1 MAETGPLR
9 FRVSAVQFS
18 GRLLCWSLAAAM
30 IAAALDAALH
40 PHVRWWGA
48 LWPLPWW
55 LAAGSALAW
64 IALRAREKARRRPPG
79 GGARSDWAQ
88 AA

>member
-9 FRVSAVQFS
+9 FRVSAVQLS

-30 IAAALDAALH
+30 ITAALDVVLDPRA
-40 PHVRWWGA
+40 RWWDA
-48 LWPLPWW
+48 LWSLPWW
-55 LAAGSALAW
+55 LAGGAALAW
-64 IALRAREKARRRPPG
+64 IALRAREKARRRPPR
-79 GGARSDWAQ
+79 GGAQSDWAQ

>member
-9 FRVSAVQFS
+9 FRVSAVQLS

-30 IAAALDAALH
+30 ITAALDAVLD
-40 PHVRWWGA
+40 PHARWWGA
-48 LWPLPWW
+48 AWSLPWW
-55 LAAGSALAW
+55 LACGAAVAW
-64 IALRAREKARRRPPG
+64 VVLRACEKAARRPPY
-79 GGARSDWAQ
+79 GGAQSDWAQ